1 MVISKVLYDNGL
13 LSEEII
19 DEFKGA
25 NNLKL
30 YGDNILTI
38 RGEENFRKLQIFL
51 LKQTLK
57 MLN

>member
-38 RGEENFRKLQIFL
+38 RGEENLRKF
-51 LKQTLK
+51 
-57 MLN
+57 